1 MPVQVDEAVSETGR
15 RSGPPM
21 TVDGA
26 VQKTSLL
33 LAVAAAA
40 GAATWMQVRAQQAAH
55 RPLYSEIHSYMITGR
70 GHTPSRPHPS
80 PLPYVAPC
88 P

>member
-1 MPVQVDEAVSETGR
+1 MRLCALCQVYAGHHAGLAPVQVDEAVSETGR

-40 GAATWMQVRAQQAAH
+40 GAATWMQVRAQRSAH
-55 RPLYSEIHSYMITGR
+55 
-70 GHTPSRPHPS
+70 
-80 PLPYVAPC
+80 
-88 P
+88 